1 MQEREF
7 LNLGEMLGMG
17 FDSLQ
22 EKLCPNSA
30 IDQGMLAEQLQK
42 MQAQQKSSLQ
52 DMFDFKYIEN
62 QGMLAEQF
70 NISGSVSGKGSF
82 GPLSI
87 AASMR
92 GEHFSVNQVKEEN
105 LYILLK
111 YQLFNTAYR
120 LINPRLSVE
129 ANNILNSSSD
139 SGEFRKKF
147 GDEFII
153 GFKTGAEYTALIQIF
168 GVQKNQHFSTYG
180 EINAA
185 VNKIMFEA
193 ELSVSSKTEKLE
205 ALKKFSSQVSVFR
218 KPSTSE
224 KSVMNLDNLI
234 EDFMEFKKIIKN
246 GHCPQYTTIFSD
258 YDQLVDI
265 NKSILTPKLKQLK
278 SKLNKL
284 RAHRMTQE
292 IELLNC
298 ANRQNFD
305 KNMKL
310 LKFEGE
316 SQQLLDRVSKLRSNI
331 NDINEF
337 IDECLYLPN
346 AINSERYDGFLK
358 FK

>member
-30 IDQGMLAEQLQK
+30 IDLSKINEKILQQEQEKLN
-42 MQAQQKSSLQ
+42 QQ
-52 DMFDFKYIEN
+52 DIFDFKHIEN
-62 QGMLAEQF
+62 KEMLAEQF
-70 NISGSVSGKGSF
+70 NISGSVSGQGF
-82 GPLSI
+82 VAPLLIS
-87 AASMR
+87 ASMR
-92 GEHFSVNQVKEEN
+92 GEHFNVNQIKEEN

-120 LINPRLSVE
+120 LIDPKLSVE

-153 GFKTGAEYTALIQIF
+153 GFKTGAEYTALIEIF
-168 GVQKNQHFSTYG
+168 DVEKQKQESTYG

-185 VNKIMFEA
+185 VNKIIFEA
-193 ELSVSSKTEKLE
+193 ELDVSVKREKLE
-205 ALKKFSSQVSVFR
+205 VSKNFSNQVKVVR
-218 KPSTSE
+218 KPSHSAR
-224 KSVMNLDNLI
+224 SVMNIDDLI
-234 EDFMEFKKIIKN
+234 TDFIEFKNYIRNKP
-246 GHCPQYTTIFSD
+246 CPNYTMIFSD
-258 YDQLVDI
+258 YDQLVGI

-284 RAHRMTQE
+284 RAHRTNKKIELFNFENRQKFDKN
-292 IELLNC
+292 IELL
-298 ANRQNFD
+298 QI
-305 KNMKL
+305 
-310 LKFEGE
+310 EGRV
-316 SQQLLDRVSKLRSNI
+316 QQSLDRVNELHSYI

-346 AINSERYDGFLK
+346 AINSEKYDEFFK

>member
-30 IDQGMLAEQLQK
+30 IDTSKNEEQSQK
-42 MQAQQKSSLQ
+42 MQAQ
-52 DMFDFKYIEN
+52 DMFDFKYIKD
-62 QGMLAEQF
+62 QKMLAEQF

-87 AASMR
+87 AAIMR
-92 GEHFSVNQVKEEN
+92 GEHFSVNQVEEEN

-168 GVQKNQHFSTYG
+168 DVKKRDQVNTYG

-205 ALKKFSSQVSVFR
+205 VLKKFSSQVSVFR
-218 KPSTSE
+218 KPSNSE
-224 KSVMNLDNLI
+224 KLVMSLDTLI
-234 EDFMEFKKIIKN
+234 EDFMDFKKRIRN
-246 GHCPQYTTIFSD
+246 EPCPQYITIFSD
-258 YDQLVDI
+258 YDKLVDI

-278 SKLNKL
+278 SKLNNL
-284 RAHRMTQE
+284 REHKMRQE
-292 IELLNC
+292 VHLLNLE
-298 ANRQNFD
+298 NLQKFD
-305 KNMKL
+305 KNIEV
-310 LKFEGE
+310 LKIQGEG
-316 SQQLLDRVSKLRSNI
+316 QHLLDRVSELRSYI
-331 NDINEF
+331 NAVNEF

-346 AINSERYDGFLK
+346 AINSEQYDKFLK